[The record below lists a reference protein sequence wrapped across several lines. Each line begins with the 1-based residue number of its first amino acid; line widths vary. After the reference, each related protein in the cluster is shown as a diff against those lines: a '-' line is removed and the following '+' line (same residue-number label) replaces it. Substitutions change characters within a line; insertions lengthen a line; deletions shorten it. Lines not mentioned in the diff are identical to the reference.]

1 MVVVMVLMVAMPMMV
16 VVVKHGGLMVM
27 MMIIIR
33 GRERSHCI
41 QTNSTITHTELQNNA
56 IKHKKTFTSV
66 NNKLRYKNDI

>member
-1 MVVVMVLMVAMPMMV
+1 MV
-16 VVVKHGGLMVM
+16 

-33 GRERSHCI
+33 ERDGSHCI

-66 NNKLRYKNDI
+66 NKLRYKNDI